1 MDIRRSSAT
10 SANHEIK
17 KTTPKRGQG
26 NAKWLAARVQPGAV
40 VLVGGASL
48 EHFRLRVAQSHLRH
62 DLLPSFW
69 SVAGVAATSTSFLT
83 VPITVRD
90 ASLVPVTNGVESVR
104 FSEIDDTAR
113 YPNVAV
119 IHFAEPSA
127 PIVGNVRRLMEQRSA
142 LDLPSL
148 MLPWLAF
155 MWGAGSKRNPLI
167 EGGAIA
173 VSRARADG
181 VRHGRDRDDA
191 GVVVGVDV
199 SRGDLAIGAVVAR
212 LLPEDGGRERRPC
225 RHRQDGRRARGERKA
240 EGDRPARRIVRAAEG
255 RRGVGRVRDEVPW
268 GSSGFLGVRPS
279 VTPAPEPE
287 P

>member
-10 SANHEIK
+10 SANQAIK

-26 NAKWLAARVQPGAV
+26 NAKWLASRVQPGAV

-69 SVAGVAATSTSFLT
+69 SLAGVAATSTSFLT
-83 VPITVRD
+83 VPITIRD
-90 ASLVPVTNGVESVR
+90 ASTVPVTNGVESVR
-104 FSEIDDTAR
+104 FSEIDDAAR

-127 PIVGNVRRLMEQRSA
+127 PIVAERPPADGATQRARPPVVDAAVAGVHVGRGQQAQPAHRRRR
-142 LDLPSL
+142 D
-148 MLPWLAF
+148 
-155 MWGAGSKRNPLI
+155 
-167 EGGAIA
+167 A

-212 LLPEDGGRERRPC
+212 LLPEDGGRERRAC
-225 RHRQDGRRARGERKA
+225 RRPTRRPRARRQRIGRRRSSRTAS
-240 EGDRPARRIVRAAEG
+240 RACG
-255 RRGVGRVRDEVPW
+255 RRPRRCRT
-268 GSSGFLGVRPS
+268 SKR
-279 VTPAPEPE
+279 
-287 P
+287 